1 MHVGLA
7 PSPPDRIDPCAV
19 DFSERALPFG
29 RLIAQVRPKLA
40 PPPTSPP
47 SGTTTERRLRTSGTQ
62 QLDQAS
68 VFASL
73 PPQSTD
79 DVLRESE
86 RGFQRLLEAM
96 QLPAMILGNRASILF
111 ANEFLASLLG
121 YSREHLQSKTL
132 YDLVSVRDRTGA
144 AREFNE
150 RLRRGDIDQQFEI
163 ELQTSRGDE
172 RIVTWNSTILH
183 DEAGDG
189 VAVVSIGIDVTDQR
203 DEAAQRLHEALH
215 DGLTGLPN
223 RTLFIERLETAMGR
237 AHRHERYR
245 YGVLFVDLDRFKVI
259 NDSFGHRMGDRLLIE
274 ASGVLR
280 RCVEPQDT
288 VARLGGDEFAIVL
301 DDLPDDDYPSRVAQR
316 IHDAFATPITLE
328 DNDAF
333 TTASIGI
340 ALGTREYDAPEDILR
355 DADTAMNRAKAKGKA
370 RHEVFDPSMHQ
381 KLVATLHLETDLR
394 RAVERN
400 ELFLVYQP
408 IVSMRD
414 RSVVGFEAL
423 VRWQHPTRGLVSPM
437 DFIPLAEET
446 GLIVPIGL
454 WVLREACRQIAEWTA
469 SSPEPLYVSV
479 NLSSRQLSVSTLVSD
494 VMAVL
499 EEFRLP
505 PSRLKLEITE
515 SGLMENT
522 ESAAQILRNFREA
535 GILISIDDFGTGY
548 SSLSYLVRF
557 PIDTLKIDRSFV
569 KAMSDGGNDNLEL
582 IRAIVT
588 LARNLG
594 MEVVAEGVETEDQRI
609 RLEALGCPLA
619 QGYFFA
625 RPLSVADALAV
636 VDTRRVPENRP
647 RT

>member
-1 MHVGLA
+1 
-7 PSPPDRIDPCAV
+7 
-19 DFSERALPFG
+19 
-29 RLIAQVRPKLA
+29 
-40 PPPTSPP
+40 
-47 SGTTTERRLRTSGTQ
+47 
-62 QLDQAS
+62 
-68 VFASL
+68 
-73 PPQSTD
+73 
-79 DVLRESE
+79 
-86 RGFQRLLEAM
+86 M
-96 QLPAMILGNRASILF
+96 QLPAMILGHRASILF

-121 YSREHLQSKTL
+121 YSREHLQTKTL
-132 YDLVSVRDRTGA
+132 YDLISVRDRRGA

-150 RLRRGDIDQQFEI
+150 RLRRGDIDHQFEI
-163 ELQTSRGDE
+163 ELQTARGDE

-189 VAVVSIGIDVTDQR
+189 VAVVSIGMDVTDQR

-237 AHRHERYR
+237 ARRHERYR

-259 NDSFGHRMGDRLLIE
+259 NDSLGHRMGDRLLIE
-274 ASGVLR
+274 ASSVLR
-280 RCVEPQDT
+280 KCVEPQDT

-301 DDLPDDDYPSRVAQR
+301 DDLPDDDYPVRVAQR
-316 IHDAFATPITLE
+316 IHDAFATPIALE
-328 DNDAF
+328 NSDAF

-340 ALGTREYDAPEDILR
+340 TLGTREYDAPEDVLR
-355 DADTAMNRAKAKGKA
+355 DADNAMNRAKAKGKA

-381 KLVATLHLETDLR
+381 KVVATLHLETDLR

-454 WVLREACRQIAEWTA
+454 WVLREACRQVAEWTA
-469 SSPEPLYVSV
+469 TSTEPLYVSV
-479 NLSSRQLSVSTLVSD
+479 NLSSRQLSVPTLVGD
-494 VMAVL
+494 IMAVL

-522 ESAAQILRNFREA
+522 ESAAQILRKFREA

-625 RPLSVADALAV
+625 RPLSVVDALAV
-636 VDTRRVPENRP
+636 VETRRIAEGRP
-647 RT
+647 RS